1 VPLSFFHKI
10 YVCYIKE
17 FEIVHCCTDL
27 WKHSHNTDT
36 NIFVTIFRCRK
47 KMMMVY
53 ISSVIRSDIDS
64 EKEITACLLANE
76 A

>member
-1 VPLSFFHKI
+1 M
-10 YVCYIKE
+10 
-17 FEIVHCCTDL
+17 
-27 WKHSHNTDT
+27 
-36 NIFVTIFRCRK
+36 CRK
-47 KMMMVY
+47 KVMMVY